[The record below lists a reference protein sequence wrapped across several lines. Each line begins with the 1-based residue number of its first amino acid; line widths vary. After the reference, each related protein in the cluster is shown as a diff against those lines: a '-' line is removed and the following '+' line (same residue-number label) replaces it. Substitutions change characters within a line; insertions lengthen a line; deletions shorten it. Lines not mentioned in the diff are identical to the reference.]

1 VPARTPAS
9 RTAALF
15 SACVVSERSAC
26 PDFAIGLAGGVSLE
40 GAAEFTPR
48 SLNSR
53 TKLVLGSPRSRTRLN
68 RRSLARPG

>member
-1 VPARTPAS
+1 
-9 RTAALF
+9 LF
-15 SACVVSERSAC
+15 SACVVSERVRSRRSLAKRSAC

-48 SLNSR
+48 SLNSQ
-53 TKLVLGSPRSRTRLN
+53 TVLGSPRSRTRLN